1 MIVNFANKLAEN
13 LFEDRRSKEVRGFPP
28 ELYRKARMK
37 LLYLH
42 DAGDLNDMKVPPGN
56 KLEALKDDR
65 AGFHSIRINDQWR
78 LIFRWK
84 DSNAFDVSIEDYH

>member
-1 MIVNFANKLAEN
+1 VIVNFANKLAEN

-28 ELYRKARMK
+28 ELYRRAKMK

-42 DAGDLNDMKVPPGN
+42 DVGELNDMKVPPGN

-65 AGFHSIRINDQWR
+65 SDFHSIRN
-78 LIFRWK
+78 
-84 DSNAFDVSIEDYH
+84 